1 MFRLKELKG
10 FYITSLFLWFRFA
23 MKTNTHIR
31 RSANTRITKNV
42 MKNTKRSAITM
53 MWRSLIT
60 KRSRFPRQFVI
71 MKSTTVILDIVL
83 TQTFIPDTLDS
94 VPQAITSD
102 TTLGTTLGTTLDTT
116 LVTTQ
121 DTMAVAMAVATAALD
136 TTLDTTQDTVALA
149 VSILADRFVLIC
161 HICFRIHN
169 WISTIYLIYVS
180 Y

>member
-1 MFRLKELKG
+1 
-10 FYITSLFLWFRFA
+10 

-53 MWRSLIT
+53 MWRSLIM

-121 DTMAVAMAVATAALD
+121 DTMAVATAVAMAVATA
-136 TTLDTTQDTVALA
+136 VAMA
-149 VSILADRFVLIC
+149 VAVLADRFVIF
-161 HICFRIHN
+161 CFKIHN
-169 WISTIYLIYVS
+169 MISTIYLSIIYHSLLRRVIHFLRRQREKGIS
-180 Y
+180 QKKPN

>member
-1 MFRLKELKG
+1 MWDLT
-10 FYITSLFLWFRFA
+10 YQSFLCFRFA

-31 RSANTRITKNV
+31 KSANMNLTKNV
-42 MKNTKRSAITM
+42 MKNTKRSANTM

-71 MKSTTVILDIVL
+71 LKSTPVFLDFAN

-94 VPQAITSD
+94 VPQAITP
-102 TTLGTTLGTTLDTT
+102 
-116 LVTTQ
+116 
-121 DTMAVAMAVATAALD
+121 D

-169 WISTIYLIYVS
+169 WISTIYLSIIYRSLLPRVIHFLRT
-180 Y
+180 